1 MKKVA
6 FCLAFVLMVSF
17 LFTACRG
24 AGDGDVYSVAV
35 DGRSLGD
42 VSVDTSKYETLDMSG
57 EQVGRADAARE
68 KTESLLG
75 VSHEL
80 EYQYSTNSNIFGDN
94 LDYYSDSASGL
105 RLAYSTSTGR
115 LARILA
121 QSGNGQ
127 PDSGQPVS
135 EQIMPYDKPTLT
147 ADEYLLWLKSL
158 ASQVFA
164 VSLEEYSV
172 VGQTHYEDNTVENA
186 IVPAAES
193 GRAVSFYYVEFAK
206 YYAGYKSA
214 ECVKVIAN
222 PDGGVRS
229 LTRSEFPPAVSG
241 SPLSIDEKKLNRTL
255 EKTVSDICR
264 GKSYTVRSTLLQYYK
279 GQPTLMCGVEI
290 GGDSKSLIV
299 IGVSLA

>member
-24 AGDGDVYSVAV
+24 AGSGDVYRVAV
-35 DGRSLGD
+35 DVSSLGG
-42 VSVDTSKYETLDMSG
+42 VSVDTSKYETLDISS
-57 EQVGRADAARE
+57 EPVERAQADHE

-80 EYQYSTNSNIFGDN
+80 RYQCSEISNIFSDN
-94 LDYYSDSASGL
+94 LDRYSARSSNL
-105 RLAYSTSTGR
+105 EFAYSRSTGK
-115 LARILA
+115 LARI
-121 QSGNGQ
+121 SVRYGEGQ
-127 PDSGQPVS
+127 
-135 EQIMPYDKPTLT
+135 ILPYDKPTMT
-147 ADEYLLWLKSL
+147 ADEYLLWLKNL

-164 VSLEEYSV
+164 VSLEDYSV
-172 VGQTHYEDNTVENA
+172 VCQTYYEDGAVENA
-186 IVPAAES
+186 IVPASES
-193 GRAVSFYYVEFAK
+193 GRVVSFYYVEFAK

-222 PDGGVRS
+222 PDGSVRS
-229 LTRSEFPPAVSG
+229 LTHSEFPPAASG
-241 SPLSIDEKKLNRTL
+241 STLSIDEKKLNRTL
-255 EKTVSDICR
+255 ERTVSDVCH
-264 GKSYTVRSTLLQYYK
+264 GKSYTVRSALLQYYN

-290 GGDSKSLIV
+290 GGNSKSLIV

>member
-17 LFTACRG
+17 LLTACQG

-35 DGRSLGD
+35 DVSSLGD

-57 EQVGRADAARE
+57 EQVGRADAARG

-75 VSHEL
+75 VSHAL

-105 RLAYSTSTGR
+105 RLAYSTSTGK

-121 QSGNGQ
+121 QSGEGQ
-127 PDSGQPVS
+127 
-135 EQIMPYDKPTLT
+135 ILPYDKPTLT

-158 ASQVFA
+158 AAQVFA
-164 VSLEEYSV
+164 VSLEDYSV
-172 VGQTHYEDNTVENA
+172 VCQTHYEDNTVENA

-206 YYAGYKSA
+206 YYAGHKSA

-229 LTRSEFPPAVSG
+229 LTRSEFQPAVSG
-241 SPLSIDEKKLNRTL
+241 STLSIDEEKLNRTL

-264 GKSYTVRSTLLQYYK
+264 GKSYTVRSTLLQYYN
-279 GQPTLMCGVEI
+279 GRLMLMCGVEI

>member
-17 LFTACRG
+17 LFAACRG

-75 VSHEL
+75 VSHAL
-80 EYQYSTNSNIFGDN
+80 EYQYSTSSNIFGDN

-127 PDSGQPVS
+127 PDNNR
-135 EQIMPYDKPTLT
+135 ILPYDKPTLT

-164 VSLEEYSV
+164 VSLEDYSV
-172 VGQTHYEDNTVENA
+172 VCQTHYEDNTVENA

-222 PDGGVRS
+222 PDGSVRS

-241 SPLSIDEKKLNRTL
+241 SPLSIDEEKLNRTL